1 MSKPITLVHTKLRAA
16 EGVKRQLQKALAYAD
31 KEGCT
36 AVAIAFVT
44 ADGGAATLLEPG
56 ENVHTLIGAV
66 QRINQRL
73 LECPE

>member
-1 MSKPITLVHTKLRAA
+1 MSKTITLVPLERMAA
-16 EGVKRQLQKALAYAD
+16 EGVKDQLLKALEYAD

-36 AVAIAFVT
+36 AVAIVFVT

-66 QRINQRL
+66 QRLNLRL

>member
-1 MSKPITLVHTKLRAA
+1 MSKPITLVPAQRQAA
-16 EGVKRQLQKALAYAD
+16 EGVKRQLQKALEYAD

-44 ADGGAATLLEPG
+44 GDGGAATLMEPG

-66 QRINQRL
+66 QRINLRL